1 MWCGSQS
8 GEALAKIST
17 KYASIINTALS
28 YSINPVTSFGKK
40 KLAVSFA
47 TMTSLIINNTTLL
60 GYKNFC
66 TQKIISMQGKMIKR
80 YMAIEIG
87 TTSTNKL
94 KLGVGDWPE
103 IKSKNKAAS
112 AAKSN

>member
-1 MWCGSQS
+1 
-8 GEALAKIST
+8 
-17 KYASIINTALS
+17 
-28 YSINPVTSFGKK
+28 
-40 KLAVSFA
+40 
-47 TMTSLIINNTTLL
+47 
-60 GYKNFC
+60 
-66 TQKIISMQGKMIKR
+66 MIKR

>member
-1 MWCGSQS
+1 M
-8 GEALAKIST
+8 

-47 TMTSLIINNTTLL
+47 TMTSLIINSITLP

-66 TQKIISMQGKMIKR
+66 AQKIISTQGKTIKR
-80 YMAIEIG
+80 DMAIEIG

-112 AAKSN
+112 AAKNN